1 MKISRLPTIYKD
13 IKPLLSG
20 ICNEAKSLL
29 EQRKINNDRMKL
41 IRDNYTSKINN
52 KTIQHRS
59 IRNDNTTIVDN
70 YFTNLTSTYFTTNS
84 NTTFSYIR
92 AKDITGNSNLTYK
105 KSINFI
111 EQIYKNYNLGTTE
124 QKTLSATYYRTNIQN
139 DQTYQF
145 EQLDFYPV
153 QKTGKYSSTFY
164 TQSLQVYEQIN
175 SISKYTY
182 MLDGYNNNIIPT
194 TSQVIINM
202 PNYNSLNTDYPT
214 NLELDI
220 KNKLNQKRNELNRL
234 INQLRYEK
242 SYLYK
247 EIQTIKKLKRAEFTT
262 FKNTVQRYNIQLQ
275 NYIGTIY
282 MTQQHM
288 QYQMT
293 WQDYQLY
300 PNENTVWRTDVI
312 TKARNYI
319 TNVYPPVKGDTL
331 GNGSYGINFNNK
343 IIFSQIFNM

>member
-1 MKISRLPTIYKD
+1 MKISRLPTVYKD

-29 EQRKINNDRMKL
+29 EQRKTNSDRMKL
-41 IRDNYTSKINN
+41 IRDNYTSKITN
-52 KTIQHRS
+52 KKDQHES
-59 IRNDNTTIVDN
+59 IRDVNTTTVDN
-70 YFTNLTSTYFTTNS
+70 YFTNLINTYFTANT

-92 AKDITGNSNLTYK
+92 AKDITGNPNLKYK

-111 EQIYKNYNLGTTE
+111 EQIYKNYNLRTSE
-124 QKTLSATYYRTNIQN
+124 QQALSATYYRTNIQN

-164 TQSLQVYEQIN
+164 TQSLQVYTQIN

-194 TSQVIINM
+194 SSQVIINM
-202 PNYNSLNTDYPT
+202 PNYNSLNTNYPT

-220 KNKLNQKRNELNRL
+220 KNKLNQKRNGLNRL

-242 SYLYK
+242 SYSYK
-247 EIQTIKKLKRAEFTT
+247 AIQTIKKLKSTDFAV
-262 FKNTVQRYNIQLQ
+262 FKTKAQRYNIQLQ

-300 PNENTVWRTDVI
+300 PNENTIWRMDVI
-312 TKARNYI
+312 AKAENYI
-319 TNVYPPVKGDTL
+319 TNVYPPA
-331 GNGSYGINFNNK
+331 NGSYGENFQNK
-343 IIFSQIFNM
+343 AIFSQIFNM